1 MGCKNSKVIPVG
13 KPQRKEPQTSEE
25 VMQELKDCGFL
36 KNPRVKGGGVAFQIG
51 NGMPVNAPPR
61 RLAKLEVP
69 PSTSAEEWECL
80 LLGKQF
86 DAERRRMNRAAERKA
101 KLEARKEMRES
112 VILRKAA
119 RQWR

>member
-13 KPQRKEPQTSEE
+13 KPQRREPQTSEE
-25 VMQELKDCGFL
+25 VMQELIDCGFL
-36 KNPRVKGGGVAFQIG
+36 KNRVKGGGVAFQIG
-51 NGMPVNAPPR
+51 NDMPVNAPPR

-69 PSTSAEEWECL
+69 ASTTAAEEQECI

-86 DAERRRMNRAAERKA
+86 DAERRRMFRAAERKA
-101 KLEARKEMRES
+101 KLEERKAMRES

-119 RQWR
+119 RQ

>member
-13 KPQRKEPQTSEE
+13 QPHRKKPQTSEE
-25 VMQELKDCGFL
+25 VMQELIDCGFL

-51 NGMPVNAPPR
+51 NDMPVNAPPR
-61 RLAKLEVP
+61 RLAKIQVP
-69 PSTSAEEWECL
+69 SSTEAEERECL

-86 DAERRRMNRAAERKA
+86 DAEKRRMNRAAERKA
-101 KLEARKEMRES
+101 KLEERRAMRES

-119 RQWR
+119 MH